1 MTSIPPENLLLC
13 FSDLLDEERNVIS
26 NGNYEMLTTLSNRK
40 IELLG
45 LLQDYKVSRGD
56 SLTLQTI
63 LRKSAENE
71 LMVEAALRFWRGAHQ
86 KLMHRQNPSTMSTGY
101 SRYQHMGESA

>member
-1 MTSIPPENLLLC
+1 MTTVPSDNLLLR
-13 FSDLLDEERNVIS
+13 FSDLLDEERDVVS
-26 NGNYEMLTTLSNRK
+26 NGDYEMLTMLSNRK
-40 IELLG
+40 MELLG
-45 LLQDYKVSRGD
+45 LLQDYKVSHGD

-86 KLMHRQNPSTMSTGY
+86 KLMHAQNPATMSTGY
-101 SRYQHMGESA
+101 SLYQKGEN